1 MKINIY
7 LLLTVVNSA
16 CVPISTSNST
26 IASRSLEI
34 EYTDKEYSQNIGN
47 VRISQANTG
56 LTFYE
61 NIFNLSQEL
70 AYELT
75 FDLLEKDFKYLHMKI
90 FNCTWDWKKSQL
102 NNLEYLSDYNEFPIN
117 NYEFSQSRISEY
129 VSYSTKLPS
138 VRKSGNYILAVYA
151 DGTPEIPLFTRKF
164 MVHEN
169 SVFIDANVS
178 VSNGS
183 QYRTHQQ
190 INLSISYG
198 TLQTSNPNQDFKTV
212 IIQNKDWRNATKGL
226 PPTNIL
232 PNEKR
237 ILFNYFNQ
245 EINFPGL
252 HNFRFFDARSLSFRG
267 QNIFNIQQ
275 SQRGIELI
283 IEEEKPLKELAFG
296 RPLQDNLHG
305 EYYTRII
312 DPNSKDLNS
321 EYVWVNFKLITE
333 KINGTVFIHGGFNN
347 WQLNDLNQMTYDEV
361 SAAYKGSIKVKQG
374 FYSYQYY
381 IHSDEY
387 PYYWID
393 GTHFETKNSYEILVY
408 YREPG
413 ALSERLVGYREL

>member
-1 MKINIY
+1 MVENR
-7 LLLTVVNSA
+7 T
-16 CVPISTSNST
+16 T
-26 IASRSLEI
+26 I
-34 EYTDKEYSQNIGN
+34 
-47 VRISQANTG
+47 
-56 LTFYE
+56 
-61 NIFNLSQEL
+61 
-70 AYELT
+70 
-75 FDLLEKDFKYLHMKI
+75 
-90 FNCTWDWKKSQL
+90 
-102 NNLEYLSDYNEFPIN
+102 
-117 NYEFSQSRISEY
+117 
-129 VSYSTKLPS
+129 
-138 VRKSGNYILAVYA
+138 
-151 DGTPEIPLFTRKF
+151 
-164 MVHEN
+164 
-169 SVFIDANVS
+169 
-178 VSNGS
+178 
-183 QYRTHQQ
+183 
-190 INLSISYG
+190 
-198 TLQTSNPNQDFKTV
+198 
-212 IIQNKDWRNATKGL
+212 
-226 PPTNIL
+226 
-232 PNEKR
+232 
-237 ILFNYFNQ
+237 
-245 EINFPGL
+245 
-252 HNFRFFDARSLSFRG
+252 G